1 MYNHARIEH
10 NKKGENSH
18 GSAFLPRSEVRELL
32 YEQVLPAQQTESF
45 RLPFSHA
52 FFLIHFY
59 LCRQIKNGSPITRA
73 GALRSGDHFLCL
85 FDCWTIK
92 TDCHASVAT
101 LARNV
106 ILRSKNLFPNGKR
119 FFALLEPGEGLRSSW
134 PRPRHAKWRCAG
146 CRWRRSRPRGGC
158 AGPCRPREW
167 EQSRCR

>member
-106 ILRSKNLFPNGKR
+106 ILRSKNRLYVNSWGRAKRRNLIQRSMWQATCSFVLGAMRHNGESCCGSGRSCEHRSKR
-119 FFALLEPGEGLRSSW
+119 V
-134 PRPRHAKWRCAG
+134 
-146 CRWRRSRPRGGC
+146 
-158 AGPCRPREW
+158 
-167 EQSRCR
+167 